1 MVQNI
6 ILDETLSFFY
16 YILLFAIYCFL
27 GWLLE
32 VIYRSLTQRKFV
44 NAGFL
49 FGPFIPIYGLGAFM
63 IIVMQHILQGWH
75 FVPRFVLFG
84 LAITFMEYMVGFL
97 SEKIFKLT
105 LWDYSENRFNLHGH
119 VCLPFSIFWTVLAM
133 IFVTFIHPEVFR
145 RLVML
150 NDVLTKTAAIVF
162 MIYFWIDYTF
172 SVMSLAAFRQG
183 IAYLYEEYFNL
194 SSAEIENN
202 LKSFQRLRDAFP
214 DLNKY
219 INQNINKTIRTRLNS
234 FLKPIQ
240 NKIILELAGRTPF
253 EKEYYETVQDILQH
267 EEFLKLKDYFH
278 HNSSIYAHV
287 HDVAYFSYRICKYLK
302 LDFRSA
308 ARGALLHDFF
318 LYDWRNHDVPDLPRE
333 KFHGLA
339 HPAIAVANA
348 KRHFSINDIE
358 EDIIKKHMWPLTI
371 VPPKYKEAYIVSFA
385 DKYLSSREFINE
397 YIQKESTG
405 IRGKKWANIKRES
418 IIDPRKR

>member
-1 MVQNI
+1 VQNI

-75 FVPRFVLFG
+75 LVPRFVLFG

-119 VCLPFSIFWTVLAM
+119 ICLPFSIFWTVLAM

-150 NDVLTKTAAIVF
+150 NDVLTKTAAIIF

-219 INQNINKTIRTRLNS
+219 INQNINKTIRTQLNS

-397 YIQKESTG
+397 YKKRINRNQ
-405 IRGKKWANIKRES
+405 GKKVGKHKERINH
-418 IIDPRKR
+418 